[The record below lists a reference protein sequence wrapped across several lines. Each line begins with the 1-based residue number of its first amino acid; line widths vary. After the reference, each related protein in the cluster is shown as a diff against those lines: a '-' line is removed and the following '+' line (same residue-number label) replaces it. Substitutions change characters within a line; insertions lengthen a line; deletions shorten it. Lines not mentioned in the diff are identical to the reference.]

1 MREQRLLL
9 PLCVWSV
16 LMRQKAAL
24 LWVAVLLFSL
34 SFSACTQGK
43 PSVSRTIFAMDTV
56 MTLTVQGERAKE
68 ALDAAISR
76 IFELEAL
83 LSVTNEQSEI
93 FKLNHAEGADVQLS
107 HEVYTLLETAVAY
120 SEQFHKI
127 FDCTI
132 SPVVALWGFYTDEFR
147 VPSPEELED
156 ALSSVNFQNVQLKD
170 GNIAALKNGA
180 QVDLGGI
187 AKGYAAEKVRDILCS
202 YQIKNAILDLG
213 GNVLA
218 LGKRNGTNLWRVAV
232 RDPTD
237 TTAQLC
243 VFQVSDLALVT
254 SGSYQRYFEKD
265 GVRYHHILDP
275 KTGLPTQNDL
285 LSVTII
291 TENAIYADVL
301 STALFIMGYED
312 AVSFWKHKNDFEVVF
327 VLQSGEVVMT
337 EGAAAYLDG
346 QIDATTL
353 FR

>member
-1 MREQRLLL
+1 MLL
-9 PLCVWSV
+9 PLFIWSV

-56 MTLTVQGERAKE
+56 MTLTIQGERAEE
-68 ALDAAISR
+68 ALDAAISG
-76 IFELEAL
+76 IFELDAL

-107 HEVYTLLETAVAY
+107 PVVYELLESAVAY
-120 SEQFHKI
+120 SEQFYEI

-147 VPSPEELED
+147 VPSSEELEV
-156 ALSSVNFQNVQLKD
+156 ALRSVDYRNVQLKD
-170 GNIAALKNGA
+170 ENIVALKNGA

-187 AKGYAAEKVRDILCS
+187 AKGYAAEKVRSILLS
-202 YQIKNAILDLG
+202 YQIENAILDLG

-218 LGKRNGTNLWRVAV
+218 MGKRNDTNLWRVAV
-232 RDPTD
+232 RDPID

-243 VFQVSDLALVT
+243 VFQVSDFALVT

-275 KTGLPTQNDL
+275 KTGMPAKSDL

-291 TENAIYADVL
+291 TKNAVYADVL
-301 STALFIMGYED
+301 STALFVMGYEE
-312 AVSFWKHKNDFEVVF
+312 AVQFWRVSNDFEAVF
-327 VLQSGEVVMT
+327 VLETGEIILT
-337 EGAAAYLDG
+337 EGASSLLDS
-346 QIDATTL
+346 QIKAL
-353 FR
+353 VLYR